1 MADANTTDQNDRV
14 NLVYETKIGDKSE
27 MVELP
32 FKVLIIGDFTLDER
46 SEYFDEQVPI
56 LLNQQSHEIDVLFQQ
71 LRPQLKINVPNK
83 IQSDDTELL
92 IELNFSS
99 LNDFKPDQVLTKI
112 SWMGKLL
119 EFTDTLAQASDID
132 NFELNENML
141 VGLEYRYKTSISG
154 ALYDTMA
161 SHSGIRN
168 FGYDDARHLVESVRA
183 AATAGSTAAEAL
195 LQGSPPVS
203 HTCVL
208 MRVLRHITCV

>member
-132 NFELNENML
+132 NFELNENM
-141 VGLEYRYKTSISG
+141 TSTSG
-154 ALYDTMA
+154 AIAINTNQNYKLWQFTKLKIMY
-161 SHSGIRN
+161 SGTI
-168 FGYDDARHLVESVRA
+168 
-183 AATAGSTAAEAL
+183 
-195 LQGSPPVS
+195 
-203 HTCVL
+203 
-208 MRVLRHITCV
+208 